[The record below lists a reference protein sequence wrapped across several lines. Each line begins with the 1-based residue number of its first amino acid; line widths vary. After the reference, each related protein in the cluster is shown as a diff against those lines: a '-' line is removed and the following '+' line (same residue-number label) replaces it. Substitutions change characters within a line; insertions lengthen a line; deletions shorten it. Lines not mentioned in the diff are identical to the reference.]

1 MLNKKVLS
9 SPKIVIGI
17 SVFAALIVIG
27 AQIPFSPANSVEKQ
41 ENNAH
46 HASHEALPDSSHQL
60 AHSAN
65 PPAENLNPAKGAEI
79 GSSFEAFLSPHQEP
93 DEEANTP
100 ELTPKEFKST
110 APSVARKDRKSRGH
124 GSLRFSKDLSKA
136 YVDVKLE
143 NVDPDQVV
151 MFHIHCGKPDMLGPI
166 IADFSVQGSF
176 KQHFKQGL
184 FSLQLSNED
193 INKTAQSGHS
203 IVSAFTSGCPV
214 VPDQP
219 IFGKVKT
226 IAGMEH
232 IARRSELYFNLHTKG
247 QTFYGDIR
255 GQLHPVKA
263 QN

>member
-1 MLNKKVLS
+1 MLNKKMLS
-9 SPKIVIGI
+9 SPKILIGL
-17 SVFAALIVIG
+17 SVFVTLIVIG

-41 ENNAH
+41 TGNPH
-46 HASHEALPDSSHQL
+46 HDAGHETKNMASQQ
-60 AHSAN
+60 SAN

-93 DEEANTP
+93 DEEVNTP
-100 ELTPKEFKST
+100 EMTPKEFKST
-110 APSVARKDRKSRGH
+110 APSLARKDRKSRGH

-143 NVDPDQVV
+143 NVDPEQVV

-166 IADFSVQGSF
+166 IADFGVQGSF
-176 KQHFKQGL
+176 KQHFKNGL

-193 INKTAQSGHS
+193 INKTAHSGHS

-255 GQLHPVKA
+255 GQLHPVK
-263 QN
+263 N